1 MKNYNYLNNMK
12 SKEQEKNKKQSS
24 NILTSEDG
32 QSNKLEEKIIR
43 NKTGLRSAFSK
54 DVNDPSERGHD

>member
-1 MKNYNYLNNMK
+1 MK
-12 SKEQEKNKKQSS
+12 SREQEKNKKQSS
-24 NILTSEDG
+24 EKLTSEDG
-32 QSNKLEEKIIR
+32 QSNKLEEKKIR

>member
-1 MKNYNYLNNMK
+1 MK

-24 NILTSEDG
+24 EKLTSEDG

-43 NKTGLRSAFSK
+43 NIFIWMQI
-54 DVNDPSERGHD
+54 NY